1 MAAGILKTER
11 LFSQLTGLS
20 EGLVRLF
27 NKLLRILTF
36 SPFDEDLLYKKSLVL
51 SIERGVISAAYGSR
65 LLSKIRVKAIRTFRY
80 EDDRFPSPEDFA
92 STASILLGQ
101 IKERPEVDLVIPKS
115 WVILKVA
122 EFPITVKENL
132 RNVISFEMDRLTPFN
147 PEEVFFDYKVIK
159 EDGGRLFLLI
169 AAAKK
174 DTILPY
180 IEALQGKG
188 ISVRRITI
196 GLSAM
201 ANLSYYSGKGGY
213 TIFFDVGRKSFESG
227 LFDGPLPVDYVYG
240 DFETDDVRSKV
251 EKIMDEL
258 QNFSE
263 RIRPSSRLPEVLLLL
278 RDNSIRET
286 LKAGMNYPL
295 KILGETDI
303 KIKLSD
309 TKDIPYVAL
318 GGLIES
324 LSRDRG
330 IDLLSSGIRE
340 KKKVPVLF
348 TTILVIAV
356 VLLSLVYFIT
366 PLRIEERRLHAIE
379 EQIAQKKAEA
389 RKVELLKKEVEDLR
403 DEITSINNFKEGRTS
418 SLSILKEMTLILPK
432 NAWLTRFRIT
442 ETNVDIE
449 GYAGSATEL
458 LPKLEASRYFRKAE
472 FSSPTFRDARMN
484 ADRFIIKMEIET
496 ARPEVKIEKK

>member
-1 MAAGILKTER
+1 MAVGILKTER
-11 LFSQLTGLS
+11 LFSQFASYS

-27 NKLLRILTF
+27 DRLLGILTA
-36 SPFDEDLLYKKSLVL
+36 SPFDEGLSYKKSVVL
-51 SIERGVISAAYGSR
+51 SIERGVISVACGSR
-65 LLSKIRVKAIRTFRY
+65 LLSRLKVKAIRSFKY
-80 EDDRFPSPEDFA
+80 EDSRFPSPEELA
-92 STASILLGQ
+92 SAASLFLGE
-101 IKERPEVDLVIPKS
+101 IREKPEIDLVIPKS
-115 WVILKVA
+115 WVVLKIA

-147 PEEVFFDYKVIK
+147 PDDVFFDYRVIK
-159 EDGGRLFLLI
+159 EEGERLSLLI
-169 AAAKK
+169 IAAKK
-174 DTILPY
+174 DTIIPY
-180 IEALQGKG
+180 IEAMKGKG
-188 ISVRRITI
+188 IRVRRITI

-201 ANLSYYSGKGGY
+201 ANLSSYSGKGDY
-213 TIFFDVGRKSFESG
+213 TIFLDVGKRSFESG
-227 LFDGPLPVDYVYG
+227 LFNGPLPVDYVYG
-240 DFETDDVRSKV
+240 DFETEDVRSKV
-251 EKIMDEL
+251 EKIMSEL

-263 RIRPSSRLPEVLLLL
+263 RIRPSGRSPEMLLLL
-278 RDNSIRET
+278 RDNSIREA
-286 LKAGMNYPL
+286 LKTGMNYPL
-295 KILGETDI
+295 RILGETDI
-303 KIKLSD
+303 RIKLPE

-324 LSRDRG
+324 LNRDRG
-330 IDLLSSGIRE
+330 IDLLSSGIRG
-340 KKKVPVLF
+340 KKKVPFLL
-348 TTILVIAV
+348 TAILVIAII
-356 VLLSLVYFIT
+356 LLSLVYFIT

-389 RKVELLKKEVEDLR
+389 RKVELLKKEVDDLR
-403 DEITSINNFKEGRTS
+403 DEITSINNLKEGRTS

-432 NAWLTRFRIT
+432 NTWLTRLRVT

-496 ARPEVKIEKK
+496 AKPEVKIEKK

>member
-36 SPFDEDLLYKKSLVL
+36 SPFDDGLLYKKSLVL

-80 EDDRFPSPEDFA
+80 EDDRFPSPEDLA

-101 IKERPEVDLVIPKS
+101 IKEKPEVDLVIPKS

-132 RNVISFEMDRLTPFN
+132 HNVISFEMDRLTPFN

-159 EDGGRLFLLI
+159 EDGGRLSLLI

-213 TIFFDVGRKSFESG
+213 TIFLDVGRKSFESG

-263 RIRPSSRLPEVLLLL
+263 RIRPSGRLPEVLLLL

-286 LKAGMNYPL
+286 LKTGMNYPL

-458 LPKLEASRYFRKAE
+458 LPKLEASRYFKKAE